1 MSITRI
7 SPRVFWGALLLVAL
21 SVMTIPPSLPAQTD
35 DCKAT
40 NRYGDARPCTFLE
53 EHGRCLVSALDSY
66 YECWDR
72 GGFWRRVGCFTAV
85 QVDLLACNL
94 GLPFTLIE
102 VILR

>member
-7 SPRVFWGALLLVAL
+7 SPRVFWGALILVAV
-21 SVMTIPPSLPAQTD
+21 SMMTIPPSLPAQID

-40 NRYGDARPCTFLE
+40 DRYGDPRPCTFLE
-53 EHGRCLVSALDSY
+53 EHGRCLVSAMDSY

-72 GGFWRRVGCFTAV
+72 GGFWHRVGCFTAV
-85 QVDLLACNL
+85 EVDLWACNR
-94 GLPFTLIE
+94 GLPFTLLE